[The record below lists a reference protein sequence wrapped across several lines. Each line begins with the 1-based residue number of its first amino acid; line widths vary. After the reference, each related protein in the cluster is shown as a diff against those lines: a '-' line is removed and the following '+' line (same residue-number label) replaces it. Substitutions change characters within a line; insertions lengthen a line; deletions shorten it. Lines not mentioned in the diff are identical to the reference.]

1 MMYKVKIL
9 WDQDAAVWIATS
21 DDVPGLVLESGSFD
35 ALVERIKLAI
45 PELVT
50 LNGNA
55 VKNYKVQYTTERIDM
70 VPAYG

>member
-70 VPAYG
+70 VPVYG